1 MESNYNICLVSCT
14 LPMDNKMV
22 TVWNQMNEELLKNN
36 YKLFLLTTS
45 VHKDLKCE
53 HLNIPFS
60 LDEFYELSIDVT
72 IGIDTEEKVTALE
85 LTQRELEWFNKDDQK
100 WEKHF
105 TGYFKCKSFYR
116 SIINSLNPSI
126 IVAWQNSLPQS
137 NILKRLG
144 EEYSIPSFILERGM
158 LPDTFMLES
167 WGNVALSDLIN
178 SHAVRNSILYNN
190 DNSSFVD
197 IQKYYINNK
206 PAKYNQKSY
215 ENSLAELNNFFPNA
229 NHLIVYF
236 ANVDGSVGLYPE
248 DTVLSRKTSV
258 NYRNSEETIKAL
270 SEAALQIGFNL
281 LIKLHPQDRSDYSA
295 FQNNSARIV
304 RDFNYQLLMEKGDTL
319 AFSCTT
325 LQFEALLYEK
335 PIVLLANTELS
346 GFNIAYEMKNGQN
359 LESVL
364 RKAICRENFEEKNQN
379 GKRFLH
385 WAADF
390 FLFAYSNELP
400 IKNKLADMAFH
411 LAAAGSFTSIINYD
425 SAIERLYNYLTRI
438 KYDRYYSKPDFP
450 IIIKGKSKDLS
461 ENLESDNPIAL
472 LKNLFR
478 ELEYRNDDA
487 EVLEKIGKVYY
498 NLGDYRNSAEYLSKA
513 ERIARAERHERK
525 EDPDENQERMERIGT
540 TLTFAREQIEN
551 ENYFQACLLMQK
563 LEAEDSKNKSVQK
576 VFDLLTNSM
585 DSSKKEKKWNSKKS
599 VDLLIKAEELIEKHK
614 LEKAKQNLL
623 TVLNFEPEH
632 IEALINLSVVYILA
646 NDYEQS
652 KEILNYILIVDPN
665 NEIAKGNLEYLFENN
680 YISKTTSD
688 LNEYEKKMK
697 KEVEIYENQISVH
710 DLPKCHSLYTS
721 KAIEPHLREMT
732 GVSNF
737 NDWCALEIDKL
748 SEKLNRKVYC
758 LSIGCG
764 NGDTEIN
771 ILQRVKYKDNIE
783 FVSLDL
789 NPSMLERGRA
799 SAIKNGLKM
808 LYFEEADFNN
818 LSIQRKYDFFLANH
832 SLHHVVE
839 LEKLFEEIEKAS
851 SDEMVFMINDVIGRN
866 GHVLWDGAK
875 EIVDYLWN
883 QLDKKYKLNA
893 YSHKYDENILNID
906 CSLEGFEGI
915 RAQDILPA
923 LVKYFDFSMYIPFS
937 LVAHKFVD
945 RAYGHNFDVNNKT
958 DVSIIQKIIDL
969 DIKLLKGNKL
979 AATQAFIKIGKKG
992 MIKNFEYIFQTP
1004 IETIELRN
1012 QILKKEEYSITL

>member
-1 MESNYNICLVSCT
+1 
-14 LPMDNKMV
+14 
-22 TVWNQMNEELLKNN
+22 
-36 YKLFLLTTS
+36 
-45 VHKDLKCE
+45 
-53 HLNIPFS
+53 
-60 LDEFYELSIDVT
+60 
-72 IGIDTEEKVTALE
+72 
-85 LTQRELEWFNKDDQK
+85 
-100 WEKHF
+100 
-105 TGYFKCKSFYR
+105 
-116 SIINSLNPSI
+116 
-126 IVAWQNSLPQS
+126 
-137 NILKRLG
+137 
-144 EEYSIPSFILERGM
+144 
-158 LPDTFMLES
+158 
-167 WGNVALSDLIN
+167 
-178 SHAVRNSILYNN
+178 
-190 DNSSFVD
+190 
-197 IQKYYINNK
+197 
-206 PAKYNQKSY
+206 
-215 ENSLAELNNFFPNA
+215 
-229 NHLIVYF
+229 
-236 ANVDGSVGLYPE
+236 
-248 DTVLSRKTSV
+248 
-258 NYRNSEETIKAL
+258 
-270 SEAALQIGFNL
+270 
-281 LIKLHPQDRSDYSA
+281 
-295 FQNNSARIV
+295 
-304 RDFNYQLLMEKGDTL
+304 
-319 AFSCTT
+319 
-325 LQFEALLYEK
+325 
-335 PIVLLANTELS
+335 
-346 GFNIAYEMKNGQN
+346 
-359 LESVL
+359 
-364 RKAICRENFEEKNQN
+364 
-379 GKRFLH
+379 
-385 WAADF
+385 
-390 FLFAYSNELP
+390 
-400 IKNKLADMAFH
+400 
-411 LAAAGSFTSIINYD
+411 
-425 SAIERLYNYLTRI
+425 
-438 KYDRYYSKPDFP
+438 
-450 IIIKGKSKDLS
+450 
-461 ENLESDNPIAL
+461 
-472 LKNLFR
+472 
-478 ELEYRNDDA
+478 
-487 EVLEKIGKVYY
+487 
-498 NLGDYRNSAEYLSKA
+498 
-513 ERIARAERHERK
+513 
-525 EDPDENQERMERIGT
+525 
-540 TLTFAREQIEN
+540 
-551 ENYFQACLLMQK
+551 
-563 LEAEDSKNKSVQK
+563 
-576 VFDLLTNSM
+576 
-585 DSSKKEKKWNSKKS
+585 
-599 VDLLIKAEELIEKHK
+599 
-614 LEKAKQNLL
+614 
-623 TVLNFEPEH
+623 
-632 IEALINLSVVYILA
+632 
-646 NDYEQS
+646 
-652 KEILNYILIVDPN
+652 
-665 NEIAKGNLEYLFENN
+665 
-680 YISKTTSD
+680 
-688 LNEYEKKMK
+688 MK